1 LSFKNKEELEVKKIK
16 IGGIIEHTDL
26 SLISIEN
33 IPDRPGFAGLTF
45 QTLSQRGINIEFII
59 HCLNQKGFSQV
70 IFCVSRA
77 QKEEAMVVL
86 NEIKPQ
92 IGNPDFLIDSDI
104 AVVSIFGPHF
114 RERPGIAGTFFA
126 ALNSKGINI
135 QAISTSISTCSCI
148 ISSRDL
154 LNAVKAIGEA
164 FDVPGGEE

>member
-1 LSFKNKEELEVKKIK
+1 MKKIK
-16 IGGIIEHTDL
+16 LGGIIEHKGL

-33 IPDRPGFAGLTF
+33 IPDRPGIAGLTF

-70 IFCVSRA
+70 IFCVSHA

-126 ALNSKGINI
+126 ALNSKDINI
-135 QAISTSISTCSCI
+135 RAISTSISTCSCV

-154 LNAVKAIGEA
+154 LSAVKAIGEA